1 MFELTY
7 DEIMELKYEARHGDE
22 WAQMKLD
29 EYYDQFDEIPD
40 QMTFE
45 ESIAWKQ
52 QEIYEETIY
61 WLNYFREA
69 QDYYGDDGRDYY
81 PRPEYLFF

>member
-29 EYYDQFDEIPD
+29 EYYDQFEEVPSP
-40 QMTFE
+40 MTFDE
-45 ESIAWKQ
+45 EIKYKQ
-52 QEIYEETIY
+52 EQVGFDTLY
-61 WLNYFREA
+61 WIMVFED
-69 QDYYGDDGRDYY
+69 DYYGTDGRDNY
-81 PRPEYLFF
+81 PQHEF

>member
-29 EYYDQFDEIPD
+29 EYYDQFEEVPSP
-40 QMTFE
+40 MTFDE
-45 ESIAWKQ
+45 AIEYKQ
-52 QEIYEETIY
+52 EQIEQDTLY
-61 WLNYFREA
+61 WITMFA
-69 QDYYGDDGRDYY
+69 DDYYGADGRYNY
-81 PRPEYLFF
+81 PQYEF